1 MATPANIIDVVS
13 DQLGVARATVAM
25 QDRMLVTSG
34 HRMITGRGRA
44 ARGSPEGAAALLLAV
59 AATPLSGPGIKE
71 TALHYERYSRLFA
84 RTRSGE
90 LVTWPLKHLEHLRAG
105 HTLHEAVAAIIVL
118 LGRGISQASDLFAEA
133 KPDAD
138 GIDTHLSMEVE
149 LDAPTP
155 SAAIAIR
162 AQQWKAHPT
171 GRHHTDDGLPAYEGD
186 RIASFE
192 YRVEY
197 HATFDDMKKYLDT
210 LPLHPIA
217 GRRSPDL
224 TEKRKFS
231 LATLAH
237 VAALF
242 SDKTKL

>member
-13 DQLGVARATVAM
+13 DQFGVARATVAM

-71 TALHYERYSRLFA
+71 TAIHYERYSHLLA
-84 RTRSGE
+84 ASPTGE
-90 LVTWPLKHLEHLRAG
+90 LVTWPLKHLKQLRAG
-105 HTLHEAVAAIIVL
+105 HSLHEAVAAIIIL
-118 LGRGISQASDLFAEA
+118 LGRGVSQASDLFADA
-133 KPDAD
+133 RPDAN
-138 GIDTHLSMEVE
+138 GITTDLSMEVE
-149 LDAPTP
+149 LAAPTP
-155 SAAIAIR
+155 SAAIVIR
-162 AQQWKAHPT
+162 AHQWNAYPT
-171 GRHHTDDGLPAYEGD
+171 GQFHPDDNLPVLDRDRVAMYEC
-186 RIASFE
+186 
-192 YRVEY
+192 RVEY
-197 HATFDDMKKYLDT
+197 SATFDDMQKYLET

-224 TEKRKFS
+224 TQKRKFS